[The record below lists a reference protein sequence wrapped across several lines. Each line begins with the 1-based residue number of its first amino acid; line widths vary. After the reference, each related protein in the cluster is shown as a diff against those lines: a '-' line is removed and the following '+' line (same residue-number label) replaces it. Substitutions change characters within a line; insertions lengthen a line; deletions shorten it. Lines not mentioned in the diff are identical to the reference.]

1 MLGANAWKRHEP
13 RVYFPVFAGMENHV
27 DITLQEPVPITVRKL
42 GAPLYH
48 WSKKRKDLR
57 DTMRDY
63 AILLANPKYR
73 FKGFFVDQ
81 QGKPRASGHF
91 EGAYKAGDYFHVNVN
106 AWLQA
111 QGCAQEDGTFI
122 LVANHGRPDLFNS
135 SPGNATLRVVGRE
148 TVAGYRTGFF
158 CRALN
163 DGKKHFGFTGLNP
176 QIEVGDHAVASLL
189 FVNHSSDPAYD
200 RPANPTVRLHR
211 SVDEFLE
218 APFGEIPPHASMERR
233 ITDLFPDAAGF
244 LTATGGKG
252 HSVTSLKGASLA
264 SVHVLRRPDGVLLSM
279 EHSRPAYPNI
289 VKYL

>member
-13 RVYFPVFAGMENHV
+13 RVYFPVFADMENHV
-27 DITLQEPVPITVRKL
+27 DITLQQPLPVTFRKL

-48 WSKKRKDLR
+48 WSKKRKALR
-57 DTMRDY
+57 DTLRDY
-63 AILLANPKYR
+63 AILLTNPKYR
-73 FKGFFVDQ
+73 FKGIFVDRY
-81 QGKPRASGHF
+81 GTPRASAPF
-91 EGAYKAGDYFHVNVN
+91 DGAFPAGDYFHVNVN
-106 AWLQA
+106 AWLQE
-111 QGCAQEDGTFI
+111 QGCPLEDGTFI

-135 SPGNATLRVVGRE
+135 SPGNATLRLVGKE

-176 QIEVGDHAVASLL
+176 QIEVSKHAVASLL

-200 RPANPTVRLHR
+200 RPANPTVRLYR
-211 SVDEFLE
+211 NVDDYIETS
-218 APFGEIPPHASMERR
+218 FGEIPPHAAMERR
-233 ITDLFPDAAGF
+233 ITDLFPDAAAF
-244 LTATGGKG
+244 LAPTGGKG

-264 SVHVLRRPDGVLLSM
+264 SVHILRRPDDVLLSM